1 MWSVFGS
8 YRYLWLFNDYK
19 KALCLN
25 KPKSELEIRLMELL
39 LSWNPSSKK
48 LFHLKNTIER
58 ISCKNELFSLFLVCD
73 CMRQLTI
80 DEKHIVAWEI
90 ISLMNSRIIK
100 NELGYHSDE
109 ISYVTLIQN
118 IEQIVLKM
126 PTINIEYDIIKAK
139 LSFLSTVEVS
149 IFKVFKIM
157 IHLLETMKLMD
168 DTIDGEFYE
177 IKFNIKIQQIL
188 LFFDN
193 YWSKKVYI

>member
-58 ISCKNELFSLFLVCD
+58 ISCKNKLFSLFLVCD
-73 CMRQLTI
+73 CMSQLTI